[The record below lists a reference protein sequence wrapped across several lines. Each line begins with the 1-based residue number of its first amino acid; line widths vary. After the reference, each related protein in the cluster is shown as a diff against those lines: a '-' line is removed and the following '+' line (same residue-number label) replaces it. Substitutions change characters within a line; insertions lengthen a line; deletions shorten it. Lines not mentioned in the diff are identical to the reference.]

1 MKQTKLRRHRFLCF
15 IVCIP
20 LLIFIFGSCK
30 MSAPPPKG
38 IAVVYGVTDY
48 NIAQDLV
55 LTRPDA
61 AGMAD
66 LFESKG
72 YEVLLR
78 IDNDDGI
85 PASVDQLEQDIEYV
99 KNNLG
104 PNEPFVF
111 YFSGHG
117 GRHYDSFGEY
127 AVEPGTEIAGS
138 DPDDEWLF
146 LYGSIPSYDFTDWS
160 QTAVTEE
167 RLNEMIAEIPSP
179 KKLIVIDACNSGG
192 FVGPSADVDKIP
204 QNYYETDTSY
214 SNTSV
219 SGIFSKS
226 FSLYFAYPSVPD
238 TEIPASNA
246 LVLSAAGELEESWEA
261 SNLGHGIFTYYLLQ
275 TGEYADGNGDGW
287 VSVDEVYQYASY
299 MIMEEWVAETT
310 STGYHYHPHLSG
322 GPVTFALF
330 AAD

>member
-1 MKQTKLRRHRFLCF
+1 MKRLIFPALF
-15 IVCIP
+15 FVP
-20 LLIFIFGSCK
+20 LLIVIVGSCR
-30 MSAPPPKG
+30 MSSPPPRG
-38 IAVVYGVTDY
+38 IAVIYGVTQY
-48 NIAQDLV
+48 NIANDLV

-61 AGMAD
+61 EAAAE

-104 PNEPFVF
+104 LMEQFVF

-117 GRHYDSFGEY
+117 GRHYDFYLEY
-127 AVEPGTEIAGS
+127 SDEPGTEIAGS

-146 LYGSIPSYDFTDWS
+146 LYGSIPSHDFEVWP

-167 RLNEMIAEIPSP
+167 RLNDMISSIPSP
-179 KKLIVIDACNSGG
+179 MKLIIIDACNSGG
-192 FVGPSADVDKIP
+192 FIGPSADVDTIP
-204 QNYYETDTSY
+204 QNYYETDNSY

-226 FSLYFAYPSVPD
+226 FSLYFSYPSVPES
-238 TEIPASNA
+238 EIPASNA

-275 TGEYADGNGDGW
+275 TGEYGDVNDDGW
-287 VSVDEVYQYASY
+287 VSVDEVYAYTSY
-299 MIMEEWVAETT
+299 QIVENWVGKT
-310 STGYHYHPHLSG
+310 SITGYHYHPHLSG

>member
-1 MKQTKLRRHRFLCF
+1 MKRLIFPALF
-15 IVCIP
+15 FVP
-20 LLIFIFGSCK
+20 LLILIVGSCR
-30 MSAPPPKG
+30 MSSPPPQG
-38 IAVVYGVTDY
+38 IAVIYGVTQY
-48 NIAQDLV
+48 NIANDLV
-55 LTRPDA
+55 LTRPDSEA
-61 AGMAD
+61 VAE

-78 IDNDDGI
+78 IDNDNGI

-104 PNEPFVF
+104 LMEQFVF

-117 GRHYDSFGEY
+117 GRHYDFYLEY
-127 AVEPGTEIAGS
+127 SDEPGTEIEGS

-146 LYGSIPSYDFTDWS
+146 LYGSLPSYDFEEWP

-167 RLNEMIAEIPSP
+167 RLGEMIAEIPSP
-179 KKLIVIDACNSGG
+179 MKLIIIDACNSGG
-192 FVGPSADVDKIP
+192 FIGPSADVDTIP
-204 QNYYETDTSY
+204 QNYYETDNPY

-226 FSLYFAYPSVPD
+226 FSLYFSYPSVPES
-238 TEIPASNA
+238 EIPASNA

-275 TGEYADGNGDGW
+275 TGEYGDVNGDGW
-287 VSVDEVYQYASY
+287 VSVDEVYAYTSY
-299 MIMEEWVAETT
+299 QIVENWVAEMP
-310 STGYHYHPHLSG
+310 STGHHYHPHLSG

>member
-1 MKQTKLRRHRFLCF
+1 MKRLKLLALFF
-15 IVCIP
+15 VP
-20 LLIFIFGSCK
+20 LPIFILGACR
-30 MSAPPPKG
+30 MSDPPPQG
-38 IAVVYGVTDY
+38 IAVVYGITQY
-48 NIAQDLV
+48 NIAKDLV

-61 AGMAD
+61 EAVAE

-78 IDNDDGI
+78 IDTDNGI
-85 PASVDQLEQDIEYV
+85 PASVGQLEQDIEYV

-104 PNEPFVF
+104 PNEQFVF

-117 GRHYDSFGEY
+117 GRHYDFYGTFSD
-127 AVEPGTEIAGS
+127 EPGTEIAGS

-146 LYGSIPSYDFTDWS
+146 FYGSIPSSDFEEWP

-167 RLNEMIAEIPSP
+167 RLSSMIASIPTP
-179 KKLIVIDACNSGG
+179 MKLIILDACNSGG
-192 FVGPSADVDKIP
+192 FIGPSADVDTIP
-204 QNYYETDTSY
+204 QNYYETDNSY

-219 SGIFSKS
+219 SGILSKS
-226 FSLYFAYPSVPD
+226 FSLYFSYPSVPES
-238 TEIPASNA
+238 EIPASNA

-275 TGEYADGNGDGW
+275 TGEYGDINGDGW
-287 VSVDEVYQYASY
+287 VSVDEVYAYTSY
-299 MIMEEWVAETT
+299 QIVEKWVGETAV
-310 STGYHYHPHLSG
+310 TGYHYHPHLSG

-330 AAD
+330 ASD